1 MIDISDIGTMFLGG
15 GGLVTGCLSLYSI
28 RTNLKKIDSEADVN
42 QATRQKIE
50 AEAVALND
58 ATEQR
63 REEFWNKKLEDAKSE
78 FNRQIHNLNE
88 EIGWMRLLIENH
100 VPWDWEVQRLLIK
113 AGIEHRKPPTLQYI
127 KSKTQIKDDEE

>member
-1 MIDISDIGTMFLGG
+1 MIDISDIGTMLLGG

-28 RTNLKKIDSEADVN
+28 RTNLKNIDSEAGVN
-42 QATRQKIE
+42 QATRRRIE
-50 AEAVALND
+50 VEAVALNE

-63 REEFWNKKLEDAKSE
+63 REEFWNKKLEDTKSE

-127 KSKTQIKDDEE
+127 KSNTPIKDDEE